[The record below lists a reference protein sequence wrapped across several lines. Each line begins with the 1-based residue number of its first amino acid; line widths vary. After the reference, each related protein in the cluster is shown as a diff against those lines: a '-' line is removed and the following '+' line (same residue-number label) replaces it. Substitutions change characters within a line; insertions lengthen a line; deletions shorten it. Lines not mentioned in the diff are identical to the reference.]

1 LIINLIYAI
10 IQLPDEENMS
20 VNDKDEIKNIAVNR
34 KAQHDYHILDTYEV
48 GLVLKG
54 TEVKS
59 LRESKVSLRE
69 SFAQFENNELYIMN
83 MHISPYAFGNIFNV
97 DPKRKRKLLL
107 HLRELNRIKGQVDK
121 KGFTLVPLRIYFKR
135 GHAKIELALAKG
147 KKLYD
152 KKQTLAERAIQ
163 RDMER
168 ELKDKNGGDRFRQ
181 G

>member
-1 LIINLIYAI
+1 MSFIN
-10 IQLPDEENMS
+10 
-20 VNDKDEIKNIAVNR
+20 KDEVKNVAVNR
-34 KAQHDYHILDTYEV
+34 KARHDYYILDTCEV

-59 LRESKVSLRE
+59 LREGKVSLRE
-69 SFAQFENNELYIMN
+69 SFAQFEDNELYIMN

-107 HLRELNRIKGQVDK
+107 HLREIDRLKGQVEE

-152 KKQTLAERAIQ
+152 KRRTLAEKAIQ
-163 RDMER
+163 RDVER
-168 ELKDKNGGDRFRQ
+168 ELKDKKWGR
-181 G
+181 

>member
-1 LIINLIYAI
+1 MSFIN
-10 IQLPDEENMS
+10 
-20 VNDKDEIKNIAVNR
+20 KDEVKNVAVNR
-34 KAQHDYHILDTYEV
+34 KARHDYYILDTCEV

-59 LRESKVSLRE
+59 LREGKVSLRE
-69 SFAQFENNELYIMN
+69 SFAQFEDNELYIMN

-107 HLRELNRIKGQVDK
+107 HLRELNRLKGQVEE

-152 KKQTLAERAIQ
+152 KRRTLAEKAIQ
-163 RDMER
+163 RDVER
-168 ELKDKNGGDRFRQ
+168 ELKDKKWGR
-181 G
+181 

>member
-1 LIINLIYAI
+1 MSFIN
-10 IQLPDEENMS
+10 
-20 VNDKDEIKNIAVNR
+20 KDEVKNVAVNR
-34 KAQHDYHILDTYEV
+34 KARHDYYILDICEA

-59 LRESKVSLRE
+59 LREGKVSLRE
-69 SFAQFENNELYIMN
+69 SFAQFEDNELYIMN

-107 HLRELNRIKGQVDK
+107 HLRELNRLKGQVQE
-121 KGFTLVPLRIYFKR
+121 KGLTLVPLRIYFKR

-152 KKQTLAERAIQ
+152 KRRTLAEKAIQ
-163 RDMER
+163 RDVER
-168 ELKDKNGGDRFRQ
+168 ELKDKKWGR
-181 G
+181 

>member
-1 LIINLIYAI
+1 MSFTNR
-10 IQLPDEENMS
+10 DE
-20 VNDKDEIKNIAVNR
+20 VKNVAVNR
-34 KAQHDYHILDTYEV
+34 KARHDYHILDTYEA

-59 LRESKVSLRE
+59 LREGKVSLRE

-97 DPKRKRKLLL
+97 NPKRKRKLLL
-107 HLRELNRIKGQVDK
+107 HQREIDRLRGQVQE
-121 KGFTLVPLRIYFKR
+121 KGLSLVPLRMYFKR

-152 KKQTLAERAIQ
+152 KRRTLAEKDAQ
-163 RDMER
+163 REVER
-168 ELKDKNGGDRFRQ
+168 ELKNKKWGR
-181 G
+181 

>member
-1 LIINLIYAI
+1 
-10 IQLPDEENMS
+10 MS
-20 VNDKDEIKNIAVNR
+20 FTHKDEVKNVAVNR
-34 KAQHDYHILDTYEV
+34 KARHDYYILDTYEA

-59 LRESKVSLRE
+59 LREGKVSLRE

-97 DPKRKRKLLL
+97 NPKRKRKLLL
-107 HLRELNRIKGQVDK
+107 HQREIDRLRGQVEE
-121 KGFTLVPLRIYFKR
+121 KGLTLVPLRIYFRR

-152 KKQTLAERAIQ
+152 KRRILAEKDAQ
-163 RDMER
+163 REVER
-168 ELKDKNGGDRFRQ
+168 ELKNKKWGR
-181 G
+181 